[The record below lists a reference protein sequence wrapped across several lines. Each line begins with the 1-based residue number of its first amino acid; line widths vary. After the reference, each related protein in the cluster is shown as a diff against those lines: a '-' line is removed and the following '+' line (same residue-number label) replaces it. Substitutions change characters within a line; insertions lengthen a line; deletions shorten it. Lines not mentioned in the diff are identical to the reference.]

1 MFTGLLKMAK
11 IQNIQAWV
19 SRRMEFLK
27 CEIQTRESISEK
39 ELTPEASSNKDTLQK
54 P

>member
-1 MFTGLLKMAK
+1 
-11 IQNIQAWV
+11 
-19 SRRMEFLK
+19 MEFLK